1 MAYGH
6 LGRSGLLVSRI
17 GLGTMNFGF
26 TVDEASSFAVI
37 DAAIDAGINFFDTA
51 DVYGGPQSPD
61 MQKGYGISEETI
73 GRWLQRSGRRDE
85 IILATKVYQPMGL
98 GPNDRR
104 LSAYHIRRACEASLR
119 RLQTDHI
126 DLYQMHHVDRETPW
140 EEIWQAMEQLVRE
153 GKISYVGSSN
163 FAAWDIALAQS
174 AASARHFMG
183 LVSEQSHYNLAV
195 RTVELELIPALRSL
209 GVGLVPYSPLA
220 SGLLAGALEAE
231 SAGRPPRE
239 LQPSVEQHHDQ
250 LEAYETLCRDLGATP
265 AHVALAW
272 LLSNSVVSTA
282 IVGPETDEELR
293 SSLGALSVQLDNE
306 AVERLDEIWPGP
318 GEAPQAYAW

>member
-1 MAYGH
+1 MSDEMAYGH

-26 TVDEASSFAVI
+26 TADESASSAI
-37 DAAIDAGINFFDTA
+37 MDAAIDAGINFFDSA
-51 DVYGGPQSPD
+51 DVYGGPQTPD
-61 MQKGYGISEETI
+61 MEKGYGISEEII
-73 GRWLQRSGRRDE
+73 GRWLQRSGRRDD
-85 IILATKVYQPMGL
+85 IVLATKVYQPMGL

-126 DLYQMHHVDRETPW
+126 DLYQMHHVDRVTPW
-140 EEIWQAMEQLVRE
+140 EEVWQAMEQLVRE

-163 FAAWDIALAQS
+163 FAAWDVALAQC

-183 LVSEQSHYNLAV
+183 LTSEQSLYNLAV

-209 GVGLVPYSPLA
+209 GIGLIPYSPLHA
-220 SGLLAGALEAE
+220 GLLAGALEAGTE
-231 SAGRPPRE
+231 DHRIEAHR
-239 LQPSVEQHHDQ
+239 DQ
-250 LEAYETLCRDLGATP
+250 LEAYEGLCRELGAKP
-265 AHVALAW
+265 ASVALAW
-272 LLSNSVVSTA
+272 LLRNPVVSTTV
-282 IVGPETDEELR
+282 VGPRTSEELR
-293 SSLGALSVQLDNE
+293 SGLDALSVQLD
-306 AVERLDEIWPGP
+306 ADVMERLEQIWPGP